1 MTIGVKKAKLKMNK
15 PTYLGMSILGT
26 SKTLMCEFWYDYVK
40 PKYEDRAK
48 LYYTDTGSFVIHVI
62 TGDFYKDIDVY

>member
-1 MTIGVKKAKLKMNK
+1 MIIGVKKVKLKMNK

-40 PKYEDRAK
+40 SKYEDRAN
-48 LYYTDTGSFVIHVI
+48 YTDTSSVVIHVI
-62 TGDFYKDIDVY
+62 TGDFYKDIDV

>member
-1 MTIGVKKAKLKMNK
+1 MMIGVKKAKLKMNK

-40 PKYEDRAK
+40 PKYEDRAN
-48 LYYTDTGSFVIHVI
+48 YTDTSSVVIHVI
-62 TGDFYKDIDVY
+62 TGDFYEDIDV